1 MDWSNGD
8 ETIMDETIY
17 GLGTLGGSEGMR
29 P

>member
-1 MDWSNGD
+1 MDWSNED
-8 ETIMDETIY
+8 ETIRDESIH